1 MTIGTIPGMDN
12 GLFLLLVVLCLVIL
26 SVSML
31 RRSQQRGATARELSR
46 EQLARLRDQR
56 DVRASMDELL
66 VQLEDLSRRINAQVD
81 TRFLKLETVI
91 QQADQRIAR
100 LEQLTGSKSRRPAD
114 STPARSPSSPPTSF
128 AGTEKPRPEPPDA
141 ALCSD
146 SANQSP
152 APAESREQRRQRVY
166 DLADT
171 GTTPITIADMLRMPL
186 GEVELI
192 LSLRKFK

>member
-31 RRSQQRGATARELSR
+31 RRSRQRSATGRELSR

-66 VQLEDLSRRINAQVD
+66 IQLEDVSRRINAQVD

-91 QQADQRIAR
+91 READQRIAR

-114 STPARSPSSPPTSF
+114 STPARNLSSPLTTPT
-128 AGTEKPRPEPPDA
+128 GTEKPQPESPDA
-141 ALCSD
+141 VLRSD

-152 APAESREQRRQRVY
+152 APAESREQRRQHVY